1 MQETVG
7 RMAQGL
13 AQAHLGL
20 ETALTPP
27 QAKDKS

>member
-1 MQETVG
+1 
-7 RMAQGL
+7 MAQGL